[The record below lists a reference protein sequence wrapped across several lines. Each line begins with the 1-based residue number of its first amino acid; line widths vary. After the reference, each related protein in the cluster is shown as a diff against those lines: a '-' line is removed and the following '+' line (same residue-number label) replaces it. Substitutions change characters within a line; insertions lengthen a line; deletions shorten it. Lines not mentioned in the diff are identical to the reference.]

1 MFFFYEYFYSWTFIH
16 TMFCN
21 TVLIIFL
28 MHKFGLTRSLRV
40 GLCVLLASLHWS
52 LSTSLLWH
60 KIFQVDLCFSCVTEF
75 NLQMVPQTDLKYVV
89 QRLRIHVFIHLT
101 PITRI
106 QKNLNTLETLILPLF
121 S

>member
-21 TVLIIFL
+21 TVLIVFL
-28 MHKFGLTRSLRV
+28 MHKFGLTWPLRV
-40 GLCVLLASLHWS
+40 GLCALLASLHRP
-52 LSTSLLWH
+52 LSTSLPWH

-89 QRLRIHVFIHLT
+89 QRLWIHVYVYISHTHNKDTEKFKH
-101 PITRI
+101 PRNS
-106 QKNLNTLETLILPLF
+106 NLAPF
-121 S
+121 